1 MTANIKW
8 NQRGEDS
15 EKDSYSKG
23 SLDPS
28 KLFPYN
34 PPEWVVKRLTT
45 IPKFRVKLIQ
55 PFTPIYKWNLPGVPT
70 GFDVSIKRDDM
81 TGITLSGNK
90 ARKLEFLLGDAIHK
104 ECNAVI
110 TVGDVQSNHCRTTA
124 VAARQV
130 GLEPH
135 LLIRSS
141 SENPEQIP
149 SEGNMFIDMLVGSS
163 LYLVP
168 LKPFQNQQRMEK
180 LAECL
185 RKSRNLKCYTVKP
198 GGSNAIGLYRLP
210 DELWPLGWGLSP
222 CCLPLVLPQTKPF
235 SNYRPQNTQQL
246 LANALKKIQQ
256 GYSLV
261 HAFVIRNDKVHVIN
275 HVTEILEEIG
285 LDLEVKAEELID
297 VVEGS
302 IGLGYAK
309 STPEELEFITNVSM
323 KTGVILDPTY
333 TGKAAFGLVEHI
345 NTNPSAFKGKRIL
358 FVHTGG
364 FFGCVNG
371 KFKSVLG
378 ETAVNRIQGW
388 MDMNVEP
395 VVL

>member
-104 ECNAVI
+104 KCNAVI

-168 LKPFQNQQRMEK
+168 LKPFQNEQRMEK

-198 GGSNAIGLYRLP
+198 GGSNAIGLYGYIEAWN
-210 DELWPLGWGLSP
+210 ELM
-222 CCLPLVLPQTKPF
+222 
-235 SNYRPQNTQQL
+235 
-246 LANALKKIQQ
+246 QQ
-256 GYSLV
+256 GILERFDDLAVAVGSGGTATGLAVANYLTGSHLKV

-333 TGKAAFGLVEHI
+333 TGKVAFGLVEHI

-388 MDMNVEP
+388 MDMDVEP